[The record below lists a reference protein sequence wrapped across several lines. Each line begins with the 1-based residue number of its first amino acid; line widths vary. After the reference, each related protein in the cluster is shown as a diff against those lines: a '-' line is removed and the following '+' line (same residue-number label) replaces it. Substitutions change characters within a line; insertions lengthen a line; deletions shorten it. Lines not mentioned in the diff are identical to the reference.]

1 MLSYWEKSSLLSY
14 EFLVIGGGIVGCFA
28 ALSYRAK
35 HPSARIAVVER
46 GILPSGASTKNA
58 GFACFG
64 SISELQDDLNDFT
77 LDELVAL
84 TEKRYLGIN
93 HMRSTLG
100 DEAIGYEHSKGYELS
115 FNSVDREQLSF
126 FNEALKPIFKGEA
139 FSDCTG
145 DLSNFGF
152 GSSVKGLIAHAYEGS
167 IHTGKMISALYQL
180 LTQQGVR
187 CFTGCTLKQY
197 EEKGSEVILELH
209 SSHQQLS
216 LSTKK
221 VAFCTNA
228 FSRDLLPDLE
238 IVPGRGLVLITK
250 EIEGLNLSGC
260 FHYNSGY
267 NYFRPIDKRIMLG
280 GARHLDKAGEQTTDF
295 GLNERL
301 KASLVADLSALI
313 LPHKPVEVDY
323 FWSGIMAFGAN
334 KHPILKRVSERIA
347 VAARLGGMGVA
358 VGPLLGKEVAE
369 LVAD

>member
-1 MLSYWEKSSLLSY
+1 MLSYWEKSALLSY
-14 EFLVIGGGIVGCFA
+14 EFVVIGGGIVGCFA

-35 HPSARIAVVER
+35 HPSARIALIER

-77 LDELVAL
+77 LDQLVAL
-84 TEKRYLGIN
+84 TEKRFMGIN

-100 DEAIGYEHSKGYELS
+100 DQAIGYEHSKGYELS
-115 FNSVDREQLSF
+115 FNSVDPEQLSF
-126 FNEALKPIFKGEA
+126 FNEALKPIFNGEP
-139 FSDCTG
+139 FSDCT
-145 DLSNFGF
+145 SNLARFGF
-152 GSSVKGLIAHAYEGS
+152 GSTVKGLIAHAFEGS
-167 IHTGKMISALYQL
+167 IHTGKMIRALYQL
-180 LTQQGVR
+180 LGGQGVR
-187 CFTGCTLKQY
+187 CFTGCTLKQF
-197 EEKGSEVILELH
+197 EEKGAEVILEVQ
-209 SSHQQLS
+209 SSQQHLS
-216 LSTKK
+216 LSAKK

-228 FSRDLLPDLE
+228 FSQELLPDLE

-280 GARHLDKAGEQTTDF
+280 GARHLDKAGEQTTEF
-295 GLNERL
+295 GINEHL
-301 KASLVADLSALI
+301 KTALVADLSALI
-313 LPHKPVEVDY
+313 LPNKPVEVDY

-358 VGPLLGKEVAE
+358 VGPLLGREVAE
-369 LVAD
+369 LLES